1 MLQAECLVVCLV
13 EWAVWVE
20 WVEWECNTPNTQTK
34 FKKGSFYC
42 PFFLFVLKICDEQS
56 DEQVMNN
63 FLCKSQFKTANVIVV
78 KSSNTHQIFEKHQNK
93 YIVS

>member
-1 MLQAECLVVCLV
+1 VEWV
-13 EWAVWVE
+13 EWAAWVV

-42 PFFLFVLKICDEQS
+42 PFFLLVLKICDEQS

-63 FLCKSQFKTANVIVV
+63 FKK
-78 KSSNTHQIFEKHQNK
+78 K
-93 YIVS
+93 YINPEFYE